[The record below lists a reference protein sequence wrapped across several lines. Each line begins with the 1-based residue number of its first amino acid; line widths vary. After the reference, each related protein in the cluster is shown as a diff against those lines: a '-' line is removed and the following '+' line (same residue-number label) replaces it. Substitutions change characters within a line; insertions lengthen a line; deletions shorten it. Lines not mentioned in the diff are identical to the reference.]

1 MDEIELLSG
10 IVGKTGNV
18 IAGVGP
24 AQLDDP
30 TPCPEMTV
38 GGLVDH
44 LVGWIRSFA
53 AAANG
58 RTYEGDPTAVDT
70 DDPVG
75 DFRASADSLVAGWR
89 EHGFDREVSIT
100 GGPGMPADMVFNIT
114 VMEYL
119 THGWDLAVA
128 TGQPVPYTDDEA
140 EEVLGRARR
149 TLPPEFRGEGKSF
162 GEIVPVPDDAPAIE
176 RLVGFLGRR
185 PQPV

>member
-10 IVGKTGNV
+10 ILAKTGDV
-18 IAGVGP
+18 IEGVGP
-24 AQLDDP
+24 DQLDRP
-30 TPCPEMTV
+30 TPCPEMDV
-38 GGLVDH
+38 RGLVDH

-70 DDPVG
+70 SDPAG
-75 DFRASADSLVAGWR
+75 DFRASAESLVAGWR
-89 EHGFDREVSIT
+89 EHGFDRTVSIT
-100 GGPGMPADMVFNIT
+100 GGEGMPAGVVFGIT

-140 EEVLGRARR
+140 EEVLRRAHS
-149 TLPPEFRGEGKSF
+149 TLSPEFRGEGKSF
-162 GEIVPVPDDAPAIE
+162 GEIVPVPDDAPPID
-176 RLVGFLGRR
+176 RLVGFMGRR
-185 PQPV
+185 PQPA